1 MITSAPPRDIFDDDH
16 RAYRDL
22 VRTFIDKE
30 ILPNYPRWESDGLT
44 DREVWLRAGRHGLLG
59 IDVDPEYGGGGNPDY
74 RFHVVLSEELARAGV
89 HAPALPLHNE
99 IVGPYL
105 RTLSSAE
112 QRRRWLPGFCAGEL
126 IGAIAITEPEAGS
139 DLGNIRSTAVR
150 RGDHYLLN
158 GQKTFISNG
167 HLADLL
173 LVVARTGD
181 AGLSMLVVERDM
193 PGFERGRRIGKLG
206 MKALD
211 TVELYFHDVPVP
223 VANLLGREG
232 RATGYLLRHLR
243 QERMWIAVAALA
255 AAERVFEETLG
266 YTRQRQVFGQSVGR
280 HQHNRFLLAE
290 LATALAVA
298 RSFTDRCVTEFAA
311 GRLTTESA
319 AMAKWWN
326 TELCQR
332 VVDRCLQLHGGYG
345 FTTEF
350 PVARA
355 FVDTRVQT
363 IYGGTTEVMK
373 EMIGN
378 SLC

>member
-105 RTLSSAE
+105 RTLATAE

-211 TVELYFHDVPVP
+211 TVELYFHDV
-223 VANLLGREG
+223 
-232 RATGYLLRHLR
+232 
-243 QERMWIAVAALA
+243 
-255 AAERVFEETLG
+255 
-266 YTRQRQVFGQSVGR
+266 
-280 HQHNRFLLAE
+280 
-290 LATALAVA
+290 
-298 RSFTDRCVTEFAA
+298 
-311 GRLTTESA
+311 
-319 AMAKWWN
+319 
-326 TELCQR
+326 
-332 VVDRCLQLHGGYG
+332 
-345 FTTEF
+345 
-350 PVARA
+350 
-355 FVDTRVQT
+355 
-363 IYGGTTEVMK
+363 
-373 EMIGN
+373 
-378 SLC
+378 